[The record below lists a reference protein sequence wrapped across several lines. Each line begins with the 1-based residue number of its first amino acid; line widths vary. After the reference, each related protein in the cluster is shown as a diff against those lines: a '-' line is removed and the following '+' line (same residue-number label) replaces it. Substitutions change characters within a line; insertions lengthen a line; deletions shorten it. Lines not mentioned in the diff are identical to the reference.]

1 MASIIKT
8 SAKER
13 KLFNFLVV
21 FQLLILFCA
30 FLARNLIIF
39 YIFFESALIPI
50 IIIIFIWGNQ
60 PERSQAGVY
69 MLFYTLLGSLP
80 LLAMLSFSRHTSFF
94 VLNFILSE
102 VCPALYTFS
111 IFFFIRLSCKITYL
125 FFSFMAPQ
133 SSCRGPCGGLNIIS
147 RGPFKAWFLWYFTY
161 FAYN

>member
-80 LLAMLSFSRHTSFF
+80 LLAMLSFSRHTSF
-94 VLNFILSE
+94 LS
-102 VCPALYTFS
+102 
-111 IFFFIRLSCKITYL
+111 
-125 FFSFMAPQ
+125 
-133 SSCRGPCGGLNIIS
+133 
-147 RGPFKAWFLWYFTY
+147 
-161 FAYN
+161 